1 MPTARDDTQFVYLL
15 ARRFATRDPVV
26 RATPEFTKALHHCQ
40 SIWGCGYESKK
51 MRPDCGTFCR
61 HLLAAATSDFSFFTG
76 LLDFARFLAVRF
88 DANSQRRKT
97 L

>member
-51 MRPDCGTFCR
+51 MRPDCGT
-61 HLLAAATSDFSFFTG
+61 
-76 LLDFARFLAVRF
+76 LAVICWPPQPQTFLFLPICSILRDF
-88 DANSQRRKT
+88 
-97 L
+97 